1 MVKDYVQDP
10 SGMGQPI
17 SLATAA
23 ARTWDVTWSRVQRRF
38 GPRSPYRVGDAV
50 VGDDPFNG
58 RREGVVISQ
67 RGTAVGVHTASG
79 VFFYDHRML
88 KPHD

>member
-1 MVKDYVQDP
+1 MVKDYVQDL
-10 SGMGQPI
+10 SGMGSPI

-23 ARTWDVTWSRVQRRF
+23 ARTWGRVQSSFR
-38 GPRSPYRVGDAV
+38 PRSPYRIGDAV

-58 RREGVVISQ
+58 RREGVVVSQ
-67 RGTAVGVHTASG
+67 RGTAVGVDTAHG

-88 KPHD
+88 KPQD